1 MSGSFWFDHLAG
13 DSTST
18 GLSDA
23 ASIIDRSRRTAAQHW
38 NETITSER
46 TGIRARFHHLTRWW
60 KRDTEYQSSPTRIAM
75 HPGYQRVIGMGR
87 DALPLILKDLEATQA
102 PWFWALRAIT
112 GEDPVP
118 PEDRGYIDRMTR
130 AWLRWGMRK
139 NLV

>member
-1 MSGSFWFDHLAG
+1 MTGSFWFDHLSG
-13 DSTST
+13 DVSST

-23 ASIIDRSRRTAAQHW
+23 ASIVERSRRAAVRHW

-46 TGIRARFHHLTRWW
+46 AGLRGQFRQLARWW

-75 HPGYQRVIGMGR
+75 HPAYQRIIGMGR
-87 DALPLILKDLEATQA
+87 DALPFILKDLEATQA
-102 PWFWALRAIT
+102 PWFWALQAIT
-112 GEDPVP
+112 GEEPVP
-118 PEDRGYIDRMTR
+118 EEDRGHIDRMTR

>member
-1 MSGSFWFDHLAG
+1 VTSSFWFDPLPG
-13 DSTST
+13 GVNST

-23 ASIIDRSRRTAAQHW
+23 ALLVERSRRAAERHW

-46 TGIRARFHHLTRWW
+46 AGLRQFRQLTRWW

-75 HPGYQRVIGMGR
+75 HPGYQRVIGMGPA
-87 DALPLILKDLEATQA
+87 ALPFILKDLEATDA
-102 PWFWALRAIT
+102 PWFWALQAIT

-118 PEDRGYIDRMTR
+118 AEDRGYIDRMKR

>member
-1 MSGSFWFDHLAG
+1 MTGSFWFDRLPG
-13 DSTST
+13 EVSST

-23 ASIIDRSRRTAAQHW
+23 ASIVERSRQAAERHW

-46 TGIRARFHHLTRWW
+46 AGLRRQFHQLTRWW

-87 DALPLILKDLEATQA
+87 DALPFILKDLKATQA
-102 PWFWALRAIT
+102 PWFWALQAIT